1 MDKEKLKDM
10 EHIFLEISQKIEK
23 MMDHETKIRYN
34 IIDKI
39 KSSPSGK
46 YLFVFSKAKKI

>member
-1 MDKEKLKDM
+1 MEKIM
-10 EHIFLEISQKIEK
+10 G
-23 MMDHETKIRYN
+23 HETKIRYN

-46 YLFVFSKAKKI
+46 YLFVFFKVKKI